1 MLAEEAITSSALQ
14 RSKTAP
20 TPLVDSHG
28 VSAAQLG
35 EALVVGTIKASYVSG
50 YRTKPG
56 AFFRA
61 EPDATIKGGAL
72 ALALALALAHGLD
85 FALIAQTRGD
95 PPLVSPRHDIR
106 DNPFNLADFFPSRPG
121 SPDHPVE
128 WARSPVVAEEG
139 ERTRENIDAVWR
151 NALSARS
158 LSMNALDEYAREVI
172 AKESKLG
179 ILGLARVPS
188 FLKSIREI
196 YFRPTEEEEQEHQE
210 ASTNVTPFEVYSTA
224 IDEPFDDD
232 TLCETM
238 QSRRVASSER
248 EANAFPGRVPSLGL
262 FSPATEL
269 EMEEVELGWATAMY
283 SKLLGPEI

>member
-28 VSAAQLG
+28 VLAAQLG
-35 EALVVGTIKASYVSG
+35 EALVGTIKASYVSG

-56 AFFRA
+56 LGAFFHA
-61 EPDATIKGGAL
+61 KPDATIKGGAL
-72 ALALALALAHGLD
+72 AHGLD
-85 FALIAQTRGD
+85 FALTAQSRGD

-106 DNPFNLADFFPSRPG
+106 DNPFNLADFFPSHPG

-128 WARSPVVAEEG
+128 WARSPVAAEEG
-139 ERTRENIDAVWR
+139 ERTRDNIDAEWR
-151 NALSARS
+151 NALLARS

-172 AKESKLG
+172 ANESKLG

-188 FLKSIREI
+188 FLKSIREV
-196 YFRPTEEEEQEHQE
+196 YSRPTEEEEHQE
-210 ASTNVTPFEVYSTA
+210 ASTNATPFEVYSTA

-248 EANAFPGRVPSLGL
+248 EANALPDRVPSLGL

-269 EMEEVELGWATAMY
+269 DMEEVELGWATALY
-283 SKLLGPEI
+283 SKLLGPEV

>member
-56 AFFRA
+56 AFFHA
-61 EPDATIKGGAL
+61 KPDATIKGGAL
-72 ALALALALAHGLD
+72 ALAHGRGLD
-85 FALIAQTRGD
+85 FALTAQTRGD

-121 SPDHPVE
+121 SPDHHPVE
-128 WARSPVVAEEG
+128 WARSPVAAEEG
-139 ERTRENIDAVWR
+139 ERTGENIDAEWR

-188 FLKSIREI
+188 SFLKSIREN
-196 YFRPTEEEEQEHQE
+196 YFRPTKEEEEEHQE
-210 ASTNVTPFEVYSTA
+210 ASTNVTPLEVYSTA

-238 QSRRVASSER
+238 QSRRVAFSER
-248 EANAFPGRVPSLGL
+248 EANTLPDRVPSIGL

-269 EMEEVELGWATAMY
+269 EMEEVELGCATAMY
-283 SKLLGPEI
+283 SKLLGPEV

>member
-20 TPLVDSHG
+20 TPLVYSHG

-35 EALVVGTIKASYVSG
+35 EVLVGTIKASYVSG
-50 YRTKPG
+50 YRTKPSLG

-61 EPDATIKGGAL
+61 KPDATINGG
-72 ALALALALAHGLD
+72 ALAHGLD
-85 FALIAQTRGD
+85 FALTAQTRGD

-128 WARSPVVAEEG
+128 WARSPVAAEEG
-139 ERTRENIDAVWR
+139 ERTGETIDAVWR
-151 NALSARS
+151 DALSARS

-188 FLKSIREI
+188 FLKSIREN
-196 YFRPTEEEEQEHQE
+196 YFRPTEEEEHQE
-210 ASTNVTPFEVYSTA
+210 GGTNISVTPFEVYSTA

-248 EANAFPGRVPSLGL
+248 EANALPDRVPSLGL
-262 FSPATEL
+262 FSPATGL
-269 EMEEVELGWATAMY
+269 EMGEVELGWATALY
-283 SKLLGPEI
+283 SKLLGPEV